1 MTGQNMSEP
10 TQRLIETNGIDVA
23 VANKELIVADM
34 RLNAV
39 LTYYFPEIF

>member
-1 MTGQNMSEP
+1 MVDRRAAKHFE
-10 TQRLIETNGIDVA
+10 ETPRVA
-23 VANKELIVADM
+23 LNPQNKELIVADM